1 MNIYPSI
8 LTDSTH
14 IVAEQLER
22 VRAIEEVETVQIDI
36 IDGEFADNLTISA
49 IDLIA
54 MDFGDLNVDFHLMVN
69 EPVEYVY
76 ECKQIDN
83 ARAVIGQIERMTSQE
98 EFITEVLELNLKP
111 GLSLDIYTPV
121 DSIKEE
127 SWERL
132 SIIQIMGN
140 HAGIQGQPF
149 KADIALKKI
158 KEVAEIKKKLN
169 LHNLEILVD
178 IGVNEQTIASIAKAG
193 ATGVAPGSALWKSE
207 DVAETIH
214 RMQSLTE

>member
-8 LTDSTH
+8 LTDSIQ
-14 IVAEQLER
+14 IVSEQLA
-22 VRAIEEVETVQIDI
+22 RAKEAEEVETVQIDI

-49 IDLIA
+49 IDLIGI
-54 MDFGDLNVDFHLMVN
+54 DFGTLTADFHLMVN

-83 ARAVIGQIERMTSQE
+83 VRAVIGQIERMTSQD
-98 EFITEVLELNLKP
+98 EFITEVLELNMKP

-132 SIIQIMGN
+132 AIIQIMGN
-140 HAGIQGQPF
+140 RAGVQGQPF
-149 KADIALKKI
+149 KGEVALKKV
-158 KEVAEIKKKLN
+158 KEIAELKQKLD
-169 LHNLEILVD
+169 LKNLEI
-178 IGVNEQTIASIAKAG
+178 I
-193 ATGVAPGSALWKSE
+193 
-207 DVAETIH
+207 
-214 RMQSLTE
+214 